1 MSLRSCKIKKKVVIL
16 RAVKKFE
23 TMLDPFFRIYDYLV
37 ANSNPPIRRK
47 LMDEIDW
54 SDRLIA
60 IKGGRGVGKT
70 DFLLARAK
78 EVEAADAAEW
88 EKSQT
93 KRRRH
98 KRPRTCLYINLN
110 NFFFTEHSL
119 VEFAGRFV
127 RQGGRTLLID
137 QTFKYPNWSRE
148 LRRCHDRF
156 KDLHIVFVASPVMR
170 LVEENKDLSSIV
182 KMYNLRGYSFREY
195 LVLRTGLKLESMT
208 LEAIMHNH
216 ASFARTLCEQINP
229 LDYFEDYLREGYFPA
244 FMEHKNF
251 EADILKQMNMM
262 LEVDVLII
270 KQIEVSNLPKMR
282 RLLQIMLETTPCP
295 LNISSISDAIDTSRA
310 TTMNYIKYLKDARLL
325 NLLYQEGKT
334 YPMKPVRVYMQN
346 TNIAYM
352 CIGREFEKQDI
363 YETFFYN
370 MVHVYH
376 KINAT
381 ERNAMF
387 VLDGKY
393 YFDVKESTPERGC
406 IRPTAVGN
414 IQIGLGNEI
423 PLWLFG
429 FLY

>member
-1 MSLRSCKIKKKVVIL
+1 
-16 RAVKKFE
+16 
-23 TMLDPFFRIYDYLV
+23 MLDPFFKIYDYLV

-47 LMDEIDW
+47 LMDEINW

-60 IKGGRGVGKT
+60 IKGGRGIGKT

-78 EVEAADAAEW
+78 EVEAADQAAW
-88 EKSQT
+88 EQQQMRA
-93 KRRRH
+93 RR
-98 KRPRTCLYINLN
+98 KKPCPRTCLYINLN

-119 VEFAGRFV
+119 VEFAGKFV
-127 RQGGRTLLID
+127 RQGGRTLFID
-137 QTFKYPNWSRE
+137 QTFEYPNWSRE
-148 LRRCHDRF
+148 LRRCHDRY
-156 KDLHIVFVASPVMR
+156 KELHIVFVASPVMR
-170 LVEENKDLSSIV
+170 LIEDNRDLAPIV

-195 LVLRTGLKLESMT
+195 LMLRTGIKLEPIT
-208 LEAIMHNH
+208 LETIMRNH
-216 ASFARTLCEQINP
+216 ASYARTLCEQINP
-229 LDYFEDYLREGYFPA
+229 LDYFEDYLHEGYFPS
-244 FMEHKNF
+244 FMEKKNF
-251 EADILKQMNMM
+251 VADVLKQMNMM
-262 LEVDVLII
+262 LEVDVLLI

-295 LNISSISDAIDTSRA
+295 LNISSISDAIACSRA

-325 NLLYQEGKT
+325 NLLYMEGKS

-346 TNIAYM
+346 TNVAYM
-352 CIGREFEKQDI
+352 CVGREFDMQDI
-363 YETFFYN
+363 YETYFYN

-393 YFDVKESTPERGC
+393 YFDVKAEAPERGC
-406 IRPTAVGN
+406 IRPTAVGG
-414 IQIGLGNEI
+414 IQTGLGNEI
-423 PLWLFG
+423 PMWLFG

>member
-1 MSLRSCKIKKKVVIL
+1 
-16 RAVKKFE
+16 
-23 TMLDPFFRIYDYLV
+23 MLEPFFKIYDYLV
-37 ANSNPPIRRK
+37 ANVNPPIRRK

-54 SDRLIA
+54 NARLIA

-70 DFLLARAK
+70 DFVLARAK
-78 EVEAADAAEW
+78 EVEAADQAEW
-88 EKSQT
+88 DKLMQRSRR
-93 KRRRH
+93 KRV
-98 KRPRTCLYINLN
+98 RPRTCLYINLN
-110 NFFFTEHSL
+110 NFYFTEHTL
-119 VEFAGRFV
+119 VEFAGKFV
-127 RQGGRTLLID
+127 KQGGKTLFID
-137 QTFKYPNWSRE
+137 QTFKYPGWSKE
-148 LRRCHDRF
+148 LRRCHDRY

-170 LVEENKDLSSIV
+170 LIEDNRDLAPIV

-195 LVLRTGLKLESMT
+195 LVLRTGLKLEPLT
-208 LEAIMHNH
+208 LDTIMRNH
-216 ASFARTLCEQINP
+216 ASYARTLCERINP
-229 LDYFEDYLREGYFPA
+229 LEYFEDYLKEGYFPA
-244 FMEHKNF
+244 FLEKKNF
-251 EADILKQMNMM
+251 EADVLKQMNMM

-282 RLLQIMLETTPCP
+282 RLLQLMLETTPCP
-295 LNISSISDAIDTSRA
+295 LNISNISDAIECSRA

-325 NLLYQEGKT
+325 NLLYMEGKS

-346 TNIAYM
+346 TNIAYR
-352 CIGREFEKQDI
+352 CIGRDFDMQDI

-393 YFDVKESTPERGC
+393 YFDVKAQKPERGC
-406 IRPTAVGN
+406 IRPTAVGD
-414 IQIGLGNEI
+414 IQVGLGNEI
-423 PLWLFG
+423 PMWIFG

>member
-1 MSLRSCKIKKKVVIL
+1 
-16 RAVKKFE
+16 
-23 TMLDPFFRIYDYLV
+23 MLDPFFRIYDYLV

-78 EVEAADAAEW
+78 EVEAADEAAW
-88 EKSQT
+88 EKSQM
-93 KRRRH
+93 KRR
-98 KRPRTCLYINLN
+98 KKVRPRTCLYINLN
-110 NFFFTEHSL
+110 NFLFTEHSL
-119 VEFAGRFV
+119 VEFAGKFV
-127 RQGGRTLLID
+127 KAGGRTLLID

-156 KDLHIVFVASPVMR
+156 KELHIVFVASPVMR
-170 LVEENKDLSSIV
+170 LVEDNRDLSSIV

-195 LVLRTGLKLESMT
+195 LVLKTGLKLESMT
-208 LEAIMHNH
+208 LEAILHNH

-229 LDYFEDYLREGYFPA
+229 LDYFDDYLREGYFPA

-251 EADILKQMNMM
+251 EADILNQMNMM

-295 LNISSISDAIDTSRA
+295 LNISSISEAIDTSRA

-325 NLLYQEGKT
+325 NLLYQEGKA

-346 TNIAYM
+346 TNMAYM
-352 CIGREFEKQDI
+352 CIGREFVKQDI

-393 YFDVKESTPERGC
+393 YFDVKASTPERGC
-406 IRPTAVGN
+406 IRPTAIGN
-414 IQIGLGNEI
+414 LQIGLGNEI

>member
-1 MSLRSCKIKKKVVIL
+1 
-16 RAVKKFE
+16 
-23 TMLDPFFRIYDYLV
+23 MLDPFFRIYDYLV

-78 EVEAADAAEW
+78 EVEAADEVEW
-88 EKSQT
+88 EKT
-93 KRRRH
+93 TAYRRKH

-119 VEFAGRFV
+119 IEFAGKFV
-127 RQGGRTLLID
+127 KQGGRTLLID
-137 QTFKYPNWSRE
+137 QTFKYPSWSRE
-148 LRRCHDRF
+148 LRRCHDRY

-170 LVEENKDLSSIV
+170 LVEDNKDLSSIV

-195 LVLRTGLKLESMT
+195 LMLRTGMKLEPMT
-208 LEAIMHNH
+208 LEGILHNH
-216 ASFARTLCEQINP
+216 ASFARTLCEQLNP
-229 LDYFEDYLREGYFPA
+229 LDYFDDYLREGYFPA

-270 KQIEVSNLPKMR
+270 KQIEVSNLPKLR
-282 RLLQIMLETTPCP
+282 RLLQIMLESTPCP
-295 LNISSISDAIDTSRA
+295 LNISAISDAIDTSRA

-325 NLLYQEGKT
+325 NLLYQEGKQ

-352 CIGREFEKQDI
+352 CIGREFAKQDI
-363 YETFFYN
+363 CETFFYN

-414 IQIGLGNEI
+414 VQVGLGNEI
-423 PLWLFG
+423 PLWIFG

>member
-1 MSLRSCKIKKKVVIL
+1 
-16 RAVKKFE
+16 
-23 TMLDPFFRIYDYLV
+23 MLDPFFRICDYLV
-37 ANSNPPIRRK
+37 ANSNAPIRRK
-47 LMDEIDW
+47 LQDEINW

-78 EVEAADAAEW
+78 EVEAEDAAAW
-88 EKSQT
+88 ERDPAN
-93 KRRRH
+93 RRKH

-119 VEFAGRFV
+119 VEFAGKFV
-127 RQGGRTLLID
+127 KQGGRTLFID

-148 LRRCHDRF
+148 LRRCYDRF
-156 KDLHIVFVASPVMR
+156 RELHIVFVASPVMSLIEDNR
-170 LVEENKDLSSIV
+170 DLASIV
-182 KMYNLRGYSFREY
+182 KVYNLRGYSFREY
-195 LVLRTGLKLESMT
+195 LMLRTGIKLEPMT
-208 LEAIMHNH
+208 LETIMHSH

-229 LDYFEDYLREGYFPA
+229 LDYFDDYLHEGYYPSFK
-244 FMEHKNF
+244 EHKNF
-251 EADILKQMNMM
+251 VSDILKQMNMI
-262 LEVDVLII
+262 LEVDVLMI

-282 RLLQIMLETTPCP
+282 RLLQIMLNTTPCP
-295 LNISSISDAIDTSRA
+295 LNISSISDEIECSRA
-310 TTMNYIKYLKDARLL
+310 TTMNYIKYMKDGRLL
-325 NLLYQEGKT
+325 NLLYMEGRN

-346 TNIAYM
+346 TNLAYM
-352 CIGREFEKQDI
+352 CVGREFVAQDI

-393 YFDVKESTPERGC
+393 YFDVKDETPTRGC
-406 IRPTAVGN
+406 IRPTAVGG
-414 IQIGLGNEI
+414 IQVGLGNEI